1 LTLLKPA
8 VPLSQAEGKIVA
20 RDAHVLDNRSGSSG
34 YLRTGVGVMKAELGE
49 HWLGEH
55 FFNTSGMFACLSRMT
70 LSPDE
75 FERLALEQLDML
87 YRIARRLTRNPDRA
101 EDLVQETYLRALRG
115 RDGFQLESFGIRP
128 WLVRILQNLH
138 FSRGARESREPVAL
152 EDAQLD
158 RASASDA
165 APWSGDGFDGMDER
179 LVHAVEELPDE
190 YKTVLLLWSIEIP
203 IGTVMSRLHRGRQRL
218 AERLKDYRTEDRR
231 NRE

>member
-1 LTLLKPA
+1 
-8 VPLSQAEGKIVA
+8 
-20 RDAHVLDNRSGSSG
+20 
-34 YLRTGVGVMKAELGE
+34 
-49 HWLGEH
+49 
-55 FFNTSGMFACLSRMT
+55 MFASRSRMT
-70 LSPDE
+70 LSPEE

-87 YRIARRLTRNPDRA
+87 YRIARRLTRSPERA
-101 EDLVQETYLRALRG
+101 EDLVQETYLRAIRG

-138 FSRGARESREPVAL
+138 FSRGARESREPVSL
-152 EDAQLD
+152 EDEQLE
-158 RASASDA
+158 RASACDA

-190 YKTVLLLWSIEIP
+190 YKTVLLLWSIDELSYKEIAEACEIP

-218 AERLKDYRTEDRR
+218 AERLKDYRTEDRP